1 MCGDDGVVAD
11 LLTRPLLRRDEPAW
25 GSRVPWL
32 AAIVAAGW
40 ALIAGFAMSALPAV
54 AVWISEGASQPL
66 SDPLR
71 FGARVWLAAHRIGL
85 EVDGAEFTIAPLG
98 LTIVFV
104 LLLHRSARWA
114 AHSAGV
120 ATTRGLLAVTVPAV
134 LTYAL
139 GAGIVAGMSA
149 TRDVAALPL
158 EAVAWAGAWAG
169 AAVVVGAG
177 HEAGLLTAWFARLP
191 SVVRVASVAAAAALA
206 GLLATGA
213 VLSTVSV
220 VVNSDQVGA
229 LAAALDAGALGAS
242 VLIVGGMLIMPNA
255 VVWAVSFALGPGF
268 AVGAGTSV
276 APGGVDLAAVPA
288 VPVLGA
294 LPAEL
299 PGAVT
304 WLVVIGPV
312 LAGVLAGLIV
322 CRRLEPDESGRQHWG
337 MAAGVVAGAAVLAGV
352 AMAGVALISG
362 GSAGAV
368 RLSEIGPVFWQVG
381 AMTVAFVAVAGNV
394 VVAVQQIRTGERISM
409 EIMSRLRRSK
419 AADGS

>member
-1 MCGDDGVVAD
+1 MAD

-40 ALIAGFAMSALPAV
+40 ALIAGFAMSVLPGV

-85 EVDGAEFTIAPLG
+85 DVDGAGFTIAPLG
-98 LTIVFV
+98 LTIAFV

-149 TRDVAALPL
+149 TSDVAALPL
-158 EAVAWAGAWAG
+158 EAVAWAAG
-169 AAVVVGAG
+169 WSAAAVVVGAG
-177 HEAGLLTAWFARLP
+177 HEAGLLTPWFDRLP
-191 SVVRVASVAAAAALA
+191 SYVQVACVAAAAALA

-213 VLSTVSV
+213 VLSTLSV
-220 VVNSDQVGA
+220 IVHADQVGA
-229 LAAALDAGALGAS
+229 LAEALDAGALGAS
-242 VLIVGGMLIMPNA
+242 VLIVGSMVIMPNA
-255 VVWAVSFALGPGF
+255 VIWAVSFALGPGF
-268 AVGAGTSV
+268 AVGTGTSV
-276 APGGVDLAAVPA
+276 APGGVELAAVPA
-288 VPVLGA
+288 VPALGA
-294 LPAEL
+294 LPSDV
-299 PGAVT
+299 PGAAT
-304 WLVVIGPV
+304 WLVVIGP
-312 LAGVLAGLIV
+312 LAAGALAGLIV
-322 CRRLEPDESGRQHWG
+322 CRRLEPHESGRVAWAT
-337 MAAGVVAGAAVLAGV
+337 AAGVVGGAAVLAG
-352 AMAGVALISG
+352 AGMAGLALLSG

-368 RLSEIGPVFWQVG
+368 RLTEIGPVFWQVG
-381 AMTVAFVAVAGNV
+381 VMTVAFVAVAGNV
-394 VVAVQQIRTGERISM
+394 VVAMQQIRTGERISM